1 MSYIS
6 NPENYPHTSHTSHT
20 HIMKQAT
27 ITKAFNI
34 QKDGYLFLTDVSEI
48 DGLLWASEDETSPD
62 AYEEFESRQDAM
74 DFINRHEIA
83 EAEIVECDS
92 LWA

>member
-1 MSYIS
+1 
-6 NPENYPHTSHTSHT
+6 
-20 HIMKQAT
+20 MKQAT

>member
-1 MSYIS
+1 
-6 NPENYPHTSHTSHT
+6 
-20 HIMKQAT
+20 MKQAI

-34 QKDGYLFLTDVSEI
+34 QKEGYLFLTGTSNI

-62 AYEEFESRQDAM
+62 AYQEFESKQDAV

-92 LWA
+92 L

>member
-1 MSYIS
+1 
-6 NPENYPHTSHTSHT
+6 
-20 HIMKQAT
+20 MKQAP
-27 ITKAFNI
+27 IAKAFNI
-34 QKDGYLFLTDVSEI
+34 LKEGYLFLTGTSDI

-62 AYEEFESRQDAM
+62 HYVEFESRQDAEN
-74 DFINRHEIA
+74 FINRHEIA